1 MVIGHGT
8 VEKLQEEGIKYLDDL
23 EMVDKDLLKQLT
35 CNLKHPGR
43 QINVGGTM
51 VATPDLKFG
60 AKL

>member
-1 MVIGHGT
+1 MVNIQ
-8 VEKLQEEGIKYLDDL
+8 KDGIKDVDDL